1 MKYFVLG
8 ITISG
13 SHFWVDNISDEATL
27 DEERDKINS
36 VVAYFGGGSVTI
48 YEVDGADTVSIYSF
62 DKVDGDADIFLD
74 NEDEYW

>member
-13 SHFWVDNISDEATL
+13 SHFWVDNISDEAKL
-27 DEERDKINS
+27 DEERDKIIS

-48 YEVDGADTVSIYSF
+48 YEVDGADIVSIYSF
-62 DKVDGDADIFLD
+62 DRVDGDTDIFLD

>member
-13 SHFWVDNISDEATL
+13 SHFWVDNISNEAKL
-27 DEERDKINS
+27 GEERSKITS
-36 VVAYFGGGSVTI
+36 VVAYFGGGSVTV
-48 YEVDGADTVSIYSF
+48 YEVDGIDTVSIYSF

-74 NEDEYW
+74 NEDGYW

>member
-13 SHFWVDNISDEATL
+13 SHFWVDNISDEVKL
-27 DEERDKINS
+27 DEERDKITS
-36 VVAYFGGGSVTI
+36 VVAYFGGGSVTVS
-48 YEVDGADTVSIYSF
+48 EVDGIDTVSIYSF